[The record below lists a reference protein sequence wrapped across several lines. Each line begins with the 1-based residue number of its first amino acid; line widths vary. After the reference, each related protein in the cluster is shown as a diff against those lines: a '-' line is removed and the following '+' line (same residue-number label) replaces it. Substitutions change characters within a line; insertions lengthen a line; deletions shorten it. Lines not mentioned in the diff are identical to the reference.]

1 MNTEQPLDRLIKQL
15 PRNGTPS
22 RDLWPGIEHAIEAN
36 DCQRNS
42 QPRRAPRLLA
52 IAAMVVVAVLY
63 ELTHYTYNPGGGA
76 SQTLNGDALVAVL
89 SQQHEAQLT
98 SLLAAVHDTPAVTS
112 DWTQQLDELHDAAQA
127 IKAALA
133 NDPDNRTLLRMLQN
147 VYQQQLTLVERV
159 HAPQWQRI

>member
-1 MNTEQPLDRLIKQL
+1 MNTEQPLDRLLKRL
-15 PRNGTPS
+15 PRHATPA
-22 RDLWPGIEHAIEAN
+22 RDLWPGIEHAIAAN
-36 DCQRNS
+36 GQRVNNRARRG
-42 QPRRAPRLLA
+42 PRHLA
-52 IAAMVVVAVLY
+52 MAALVMVAFLY
-63 ELTHYTYNPGGGA
+63 GLTHYIDNPGPGA
-76 SQTLNGDALVAVL
+76 SQTLNGDALVTVL
-89 SQQHEAQLT
+89 SQQHQAQLT

-133 NDPDNRTLLRMLQN
+133 KDPDNRTLLRMLQN